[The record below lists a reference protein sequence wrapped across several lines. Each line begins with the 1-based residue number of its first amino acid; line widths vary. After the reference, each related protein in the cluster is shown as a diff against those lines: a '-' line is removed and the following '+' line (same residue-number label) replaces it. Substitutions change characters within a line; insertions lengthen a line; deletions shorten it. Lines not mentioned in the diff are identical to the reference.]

1 MIRVLSILTIFLML
15 SGCGH
20 HRYLKGF
27 EEIPVES
34 ASVYVIRPS
43 SFVSMFLSIE
53 IIIDGQS
60 IGYLQNGH
68 FLNTQIQPVEH
79 KVVARAT
86 GSFGRQQEIIITPK
100 PNERVYLLTGFGLEG
115 YFGIEQVD
123 EKTALEELREF
134 TEE

>member
-1 MIRVLSILTIFLML
+1 MIRVLSMLMIFLML

-20 HRYLKGF
+20 HRYFKGF

-43 SFVSMFLSIE
+43 SLASMVLSIE
-53 IIIDGQS
+53 IKVGDQN
-60 IGYLQNGH
+60 IGYLKNGH
-68 FLNTQIQPVEH
+68 FLNTFIQPGEH
-79 KVVARAT
+79 KVIARAL
-86 GSFGRQQEIIITPK
+86 GSFGRQQEIMITPK
-100 PNERVYLLTGFGLEG
+100 PNERIYLLAGFGLEG